1 MDTGDSGTDRETQ
14 LRSCLAE
21 ATRILDELPTPWVI
35 VGALAAERYRASP
48 RSTTDAD
55 LLVAWHP
62 DLSSALERAG
72 FELRVSR
79 DEDEVHL
86 IRARRPD
93 GAIDLIVAG
102 TDYQRLAIERGAQ
115 SVLTIEDV
123 LIHKVIAWRPKDRDD
138 IRSILEA
145 GHAFDRE
152 YVEQWTREWGFDD
165 RWREAQS
172 WR

>member
-35 VGALAAERYRASP
+35 VGALALSVTERVLALPPTPTCWSLGTP
-48 RSTTDAD
+48 IC
-55 LLVAWHP
+55 P
-62 DLSSALERAG
+62 SALERG
-72 FELRVSR
+72 LRTPGSR
-79 DEDEVHL
+79 DENEVHL